1 MSEHKITLEW
11 KRNTPDFNIKTYDR
25 AHTIYF
31 SGGSSIA
38 MTAAPAYLG
47 DPKITNPEEAFAAS
61 LSSCHMLTFLAMAA
75 MKGFTVDR
83 YQDEA
88 VALLGKNAA
97 GKMAVTKVSMKPQV
111 TFSGEKQ
118 PDRAALE
125 DLHHKAHENCFIANS
140 VSCEVDIAIE

>member
-25 AHTIYF
+25 THSVYF
-31 SGGSSIA
+31 SGGSSLE

-47 DPKITNPEEAFAAS
+47 DPKITNPEEVFAAS
-61 LSSCHMLTFLAMAA
+61 LSSCHMLTFLAMSA

-88 VALLGKNAA
+88 IAHLGKNAA
-97 GKMAVTKVSMKPQV
+97 GKMAVTKVTMKPQV

-118 PDRAALE
+118 PDKAALE

-140 VSCEVDIAIE
+140 VSCEVDVNIE

>member
-1 MSEHKITLEW
+1 MSEHKINLEW
-11 KRNTPDFNIKTYDR
+11 KRSTPDFNIKTYDR
-25 AHTIYF
+25 THTVYF
-31 SGGSSIA
+31 SGGSSVA

-47 DPKITNPEEAFAAS
+47 DPKITNPEEVFAAS

-75 MKGFTVDR
+75 MKGFTIDR

-88 VALLGKNAA
+88 IAHLGKNAA
-97 GKMAVTKVSMKPQV
+97 GKMSVTKVTMKPQV
-111 TFSGEKQ
+111 TFSGDKQ

-140 VSCEVDIAIE
+140 VSCEVTVEAE